1 MVLGRY
7 TCFSSFASVSGGKEG
22 EEEEN
27 GQITSYFVEIN
38 SMGAAVLLIH
48 NIAANMTSM
57 TSILNEID
65 IYSASEKEEEE
76 RYDTSVCVLGR
87 QDCISLQLQS

>member
-65 IYSASEKEEEE
+65 IHSASA
-76 RYDTSVCVLGR
+76 
-87 QDCISLQLQS
+87 